1 MEDWER
7 KRTEER
13 ITKLETEFRE
23 LKFKL
28 TLDEDKR
35 KYQRWR
41 DDDRRSFRQGLIPM
55 VAAIVLFLAVSTYAI
70 VSKAIG

>member
-41 DDDRRSFRQGLIPM
+41 DDDHRSFRQGLIPM